1 MPSLLHNLFT
11 SGQFIPHGHCYL
23 WKTGLVWLHILSD
36 GLIALAYYSIPLLL
50 VYIVR
55 KRGDLPFD
63 WVFLLF
69 GSFIIACGTS
79 HVLEIWTLWHPMYW
93 LSGLVK
99 AVAAVISVATGI
111 VLMSLIPNILALPS
125 PAQIEE
131 ANRRLKSEIQERQ
144 QIEAQ
149 LRSQEYWLNTLID
162 AVPNVVNM
170 KDGEGRWLI
179 SNQEGLKLFQLE
191 GVDYQGKTDA
201 ELEEYTEFYQEA
213 LFDCQES
220 DERAWRAE
228 TISHYEEEILLP
240 DGSAKKFDVAKVPL
254 FNPDGSRKG
263 IVVVASDITQRK
275 QVEAA
280 LRESEAKNRAFIQAL
295 PDMLFRI
302 CSDGTFMDF
311 QAPREDALA
320 MPPSHFLGKSVW
332 EVLPTELAEA
342 TMYNVSK
349 AIASGETQLYEYQM
363 TSLDGNQHDYEAR
376 YARSLESEALVI
388 VRDISER
395 QAALRERKQAEIALQ
410 KSEAQLREQTLH
422 LEKTLCELKQ
432 TQSQLIQSEK
442 MSSLGQLVAGVAHEI
457 NNPINFIYAN
467 LIHTDEYTKELL
479 HLIRLYQQHNCEPVP
494 EIAAVVENLDLDF
507 LQEDLPKMLS
517 SMKAGTNRIRE
528 IVLSLRNFSRLDEA
542 EVKAVNL
549 HEGIDST
556 LLILQN
562 RLKGKLGR
570 PAIEI
575 IKEYGKLP
583 PIECYARQLN
593 QVFINTITNA
603 IDALEEAEAQKRR
616 SAEENLVHSPQQL
629 CSPASLPWIRIRT
642 EVQDDRQVVVRISDN
657 GLGITEEVRQK
668 LFDPF
673 FTTKPV
679 GSGTG
684 LGLSISYQIVVEK
697 HGGSLKCVS
706 APGQGAEFA
715 IAIPVQ
721 QQYRQT
727 SVVRDGNSAAVS
739 G

>member
-1 MPSLLHNLFT
+1 MASLLHNLFN

-36 GLIALAYYSIPLLL
+36 SLIALAYYSIPLLL

-99 AVAAVISVATGI
+99 AVAAVVSVATGI
-111 VLMSLIPNILALPS
+111 VLVSLIPNILALPS

-131 ANRRLKSEIQERQ
+131 ANRRLKSEIEERQ

-162 AVPNVVNM
+162 AVPDVVNM

-213 LFDCQES
+213 LFGCQES

-228 TISHYEEEILLP
+228 TISHHEEELLLP
-240 DGSAKKFDVAKVPL
+240 DGSTKKFDVAKVPL
-254 FNPDGSRKG
+254 FNPDGTRKG
-263 IVVVASDITQRK
+263 IVVVASDITEHK
-275 QVEAA
+275 QIETA

-302 CSDGTFMDF
+302 GSDGIFMDF
-311 QAPREDALA
+311 QSPREDALA

-332 EVLPTELAEA
+332 EVLPAELAEA

-388 VRDISER
+388 VRDISD
-395 QAALRERKQAEIALQ
+395 RKQAEIALQ

-422 LEKTLCELKQ
+422 LEKTLCKLKQ

-457 NNPINFIYAN
+457 NNPINFIYGN
-467 LIHTDEYTKELL
+467 LIHTCQYSEELL
-479 HLIRLYQQHNCEPVP
+479 HLLHLYQQHYSQPVP

-517 SMKAGTNRIRE
+517 SMKVGTNRIRQ

-542 EVKAVNL
+542 EVKAVDL

-575 IKEYGKLP
+575 IKEYGNLP
-583 PIECYARQLN
+583 PIECHARQLN
-593 QVFINTITNA
+593 QVFINIITNA
-603 IDALEEAEAQKRR
+603 IDALEEAETHRRR
-616 SAEENLVHSPQQL
+616 SAEENLVHSRQQL
-629 CSPASLPWIRIRT
+629 CSPAPLPWIRIRT
-642 EVQDDRQVVVRISDN
+642 EVQDNHQVVVRISDN
-657 GLGITEEVRQK
+657 GLGMTEEVHQK

-697 HGGSLKCVS
+697 HGGSLKCIS
-706 APGQGAEFA
+706 APRQGAEFA
-715 IAIPVQ
+715 IAIPIRQ
-721 QQYRQT
+721 QHQQT
-727 SVVRDGNSAAVS
+727 AAVSDGNSAAVS

>member
-1 MPSLLHNLFT
+1 MSSLLHNLFT

-69 GSFIIACGTS
+69 GSFIIACGTG

-93 LSGLVK
+93 LSGLMK
-99 AVAAVISVATGI
+99 AVAAAVSVATAM
-111 VLMSLIPNILALPS
+111 VLVSLIPNILALPS
-125 PAQIEE
+125 PAQLEQ
-131 ANRRLKSEIQERQ
+131 ANRRLESEIKERQ

-162 AVPNVVNM
+162 AVPDVVNM
-170 KDGEGRWLI
+170 KDGDGRWLI
-179 SNQEGLKLFQLE
+179 SNQEGLRLFQLE

-201 ELEEYTEFYQEA
+201 ELEAYTEFYQEA
-213 LFDCQES
+213 LFGCQES
-220 DERAWRAE
+220 DERTWRAE
-228 TISHYEEEILLP
+228 TTSHHEEKILLP
-240 DGSAKKFDVAKVPL
+240 DGSTKTFDVAKVPL

-263 IVVVASDITQRK
+263 LVVVARDITKRK

-302 CSDGTFMDF
+302 CGDGIFMDF

-332 EVLPTELAEA
+332 EVLPAEFAEA

-349 AIASGETQLYEYQM
+349 AIATGETQVYEYQM
-363 TSLDGNQHDYEAR
+363 SSLDGNLHDYEAR

-395 QAALRERKQAEIALQ
+395 KQAEIALQ
-410 KSEAQLREQTLH
+410 KSEAQLREQTIH
-422 LEKTLCELKQ
+422 LEKTLRELQ
-432 TQSQLIQSEK
+432 QAQSQLIQSEK

-479 HLIRLYQQHNCEPVP
+479 HLIRLYQQHDSQPMP

-528 IVLSLRNFSRLDEA
+528 IVLSLRNFARLDEA
-542 EVKAVNL
+542 ELKAVNI
-549 HEGIDST
+549 HEGIDSA

-562 RLKGKLGR
+562 RLREKAGH
-570 PAIEI
+570 PAIEV
-575 IKEYGKLP
+575 IKEYGNLP
-583 PIECYARQLN
+583 PVECCAGQLN
-593 QVFINTITNA
+593 QVFMNILSNA
-603 IDALEEAEAQKRR
+603 IDALEESMGHGKE
-616 SAEENLVHSPQQL
+616 SNNCP
-629 CSPASLPWIRIRT
+629 LPTTHYPLPIILIRT
-642 EVQDDRQVVVRISDN
+642 EVQDNRQVVVRIADN
-657 GLGITEEVRQK
+657 GPGMTEGVCQK

-697 HGGSLKCVS
+697 HGGSLKCIS

-715 IAIPVQ
+715 IAIPVRQ
-721 QQYRQT
+721 QHRQT
-727 SVVRDGNSAAVS
+727 SVVKDGNSAAVS

>member
-1 MPSLLHNLFT
+1 MSSLLHNLFT

-55 KRGDLPFD
+55 KRGDLPFG

-69 GSFIIACGTS
+69 GSFIIACGTG

-99 AVAAVISVATGI
+99 AVAAAVSVATGI
-111 VLMSLIPNILALPS
+111 VLVSLIPNILALPS
-125 PAQIEE
+125 PAQLAQ
-131 ANRRLKSEIQERQ
+131 ANRRLESEIKERQ

-162 AVPNVVNM
+162 AVPDVVNM
-170 KDGEGRWLI
+170 KDGDGRWLI
-179 SNQEGLKLFQLE
+179 SNQEALKLFQIE

-201 ELEEYTEFYQEA
+201 ELEAYTEFYQEA
-213 LFDCQES
+213 LFGCHES
-220 DERAWRAE
+220 DERTWRAE
-228 TISHYEEEILLP
+228 TTSHHEEEILLP
-240 DGSAKKFDVAKVPL
+240 DGSTKKFDVAKVPL

-263 IVVVASDITQRK
+263 LVVVARDITERK

-302 CSDGTFMDF
+302 CGDGTFMDF

-332 EVLPTELAEA
+332 DVLPADLAEA

-349 AIASGETQLYEYQM
+349 AIATGETQVYEYHM
-363 TSLDGNQHDYEAR
+363 SSLDGNLLDYEAR
-376 YARSLESEALVI
+376 YARSLESEALVM
-388 VRDISER
+388 VRDISD
-395 QAALRERKQAEIALQ
+395 RKQAEIALQ
-410 KSEAQLREQTLH
+410 KSEAQLRKQATQLEQTLR
-422 LEKTLCELKQ
+422 ELQQ

-479 HLIRLYQQHNCEPVP
+479 HLIRLYQQHDSQSVP

-517 SMKAGTNRIRE
+517 SMKAGADRIRE
-528 IVLSLRNFSRLDEA
+528 IVLLLRNFSRLDEA

-562 RLKGKLGR
+562 RLKEKLGR
-570 PAIEI
+570 PAIEV
-575 IKEYGKLP
+575 IKEYGNLP
-583 PIECYARQLN
+583 QIECSAGQLN
-593 QVFINTITNA
+593 QVFINIISNA
-603 IDALEEAEAQKRR
+603 IDALEESMGNSQKVMRER
-616 SAEENLVHSPQQL
+616 EQSTCYPLPIPHDPSPKI
-629 CSPASLPWIRIRT
+629 WIRT
-642 EVQDDRQVVVRISDN
+642 EVQDNHQVVVRIADN
-657 GLGITEEVRQK
+657 GLGMTEEVRQK

-684 LGLSISYQIVVEK
+684 LGLSISYQIVVKK
-697 HGGSLKCVS
+697 HGGSLQCIS

-715 IAIPVQ
+715 IAIPIRQ
-721 QQYRQT
+721 QHRQT
-727 SVVRDGNSAAVS
+727 TLVSNENSAPVS